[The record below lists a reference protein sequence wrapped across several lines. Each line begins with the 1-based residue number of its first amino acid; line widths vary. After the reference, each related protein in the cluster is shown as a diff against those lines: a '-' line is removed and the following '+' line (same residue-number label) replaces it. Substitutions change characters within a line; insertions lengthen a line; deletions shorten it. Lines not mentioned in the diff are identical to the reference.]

1 MAEGI
6 RISEF
11 EEAET
16 LQDGSCFPVVSKGI
30 NKRITKATL
39 FDLFKN
45 EMKNEMKT
53 FILETYYPV
62 GALYLTMG
70 NENPGTLFGGTW
82 EKSNMYA
89 VPVGSGGNDN
99 TNPIKWKYGRN
110 DKYIIIAWKRTN

>member
-16 LQDGSCFPVVSKGI
+16 LQDGSCFPVVSEGV
-30 NKRITKATL
+30 NQRITKSTL
-39 FDLFKN
+39 FNLFKN
-45 EMKNEMKT
+45 EMKNEMKS
-53 FILETYYPV
+53 FILETYYPI

-82 EKSNMYA
+82 EKAKMYSLNDA
-89 VPVGSGGNDN
+89 VYGKKAVNSDANDV
-99 TNPIKWKYGRN
+99 R
-110 DKYIIIAWKRTN
+110 AWKRTN

>member
-11 EEAET
+11 EEVET
-16 LQDGSCFPVVSKGI
+16 LQDGSCFPVVSEGI

-45 EMKNEMKT
+45 EMKS
-53 FILETYYPV
+53 FILETYYPI

-82 EKSNMYA
+82 EKSNMYST
-89 VPVGSGGNDN
+89 PLTSDGNDDS
-99 TNPIKWKYGRN
+99 NPIKWKYGRN
-110 DKYIIIAWKRTN
+110 RNYAINAWKRTN

>member
-16 LQDGSCFPVVSKGI
+16 LQDGSCFPVVSEGI

-45 EMKNEMKT
+45 EIKG
-53 FILETYYPV
+53 FILETYYPI
-62 GALYLTMG
+62 GALYITMG

-82 EKSNMYA
+82 EKSNLKAGNDAVYWKYA
-89 VPVGSGGNDN
+89 VHSTANDV
-99 TNPIKWKYGRN
+99 K
-110 DKYIIIAWKRTN
+110 AWKRTN

>member
-16 LQDGSCFPVVSKGI
+16 LQDGSCFPVVSEGM

-45 EMKNEMKT
+45 EMKS
-53 FILETYYPV
+53 FILETYYPI

-82 EKSNMYA
+82 EKAKMYVTGAA
-89 VPVGSGGNDN
+89 VY
-99 TNPIKWKYGRN
+99 WKNRVNSDAY
-110 DKYIIIAWKRTN
+110 DVKAWKRTN

>member
-16 LQDGSCFPVVSKGI
+16 LQDGSCFPVVSEGI

-45 EMKNEMKT
+45 EMKNEMKS
-53 FILETYYPV
+53 FILETYYPI

-70 NENPGTLFGGTW
+70 DENPGTLFGGTW
-82 EKSNMYA
+82 EKSKLYG
-89 VPVGSGGNDN
+89 GSSSVYWKKPSPSDANDV
-99 TNPIKWKYGRN
+99 R
-110 DKYIIIAWKRTN
+110 AWKRTN

>member
-45 EMKNEMKT
+45 EMKNEMKS
-53 FILETYYPV
+53 FILETYYPI

-82 EKSNMYA
+82 EKAKMYA
-89 VPVGSGGNDN
+89 LDGAVY
-99 TNPIKWKYGRN
+99 WKKPTHSDEY
-110 DKYIIIAWKRTN
+110 DVKAWKRTN

>member
-30 NKRITKATL
+30 NKRIAKATL

-45 EMKNEMKT
+45 EMKT
-53 FILETYYPV
+53 FILETYFPV
-62 GALYLTMG
+62 GHIYLTMG
-70 NENPGTLFGGTW
+70 DENPGTLFGGTW
-82 EKSNMYA
+82 EKSEMTT
-89 VPVGSGGNDN
+89 PSGGKVRWKNN
-99 TNPIKWKYGRN
+99 QLQSHIIK
-110 DKYIIIAWKRTN
+110 AWKRTA

>member
-16 LQDGSCFPVVSKGI
+16 LQDGSCFPVVSEGM

-45 EMKNEMKT
+45 EMKS
-53 FILETYYPV
+53 FILETYYPI
-62 GALYLTMG
+62 GALYLTVG

-82 EKSNMYA
+82 EKSNMY
-89 VPVGSGGNDN
+89 VTDVYFVY
-99 TNPIKWKYGRN
+99 WKKLNYSDSHN
-110 DKYIIIAWKRTN
+110 VIAWKRTN